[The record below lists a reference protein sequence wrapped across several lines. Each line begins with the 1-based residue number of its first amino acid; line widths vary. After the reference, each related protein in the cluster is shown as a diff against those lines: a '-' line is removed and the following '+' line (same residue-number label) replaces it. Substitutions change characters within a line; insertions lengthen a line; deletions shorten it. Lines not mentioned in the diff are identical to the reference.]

1 MMAGHGSGR
10 QDAWAGVMCQLIVEV
25 AGYGRKVAEFRSM
38 VALLSEEGGGRVRD
52 GAVAEE

>member
-38 VALLSEEGGGRVRD
+38 VALLSEEGGGRV
-52 GAVAEE
+52 